1 MNIFNKSDLRKYF
14 IRDDAL
20 KTIVSIVT
28 GIFIIYFNA
37 FGGMLLIEMLYESF
51 LGSFDLN
58 FLRFFITIPLGLVI
72 GYLLLKLIIRLT
84 FRLFKSDGMEEYSLI
99 RFVLLLSIVV
109 YIIILAMYFILYLI
123 NIPF

>member
-58 FLRFFITIPLGLVI
+58 FLRFFITIPLGLAI